1 MEDERKKFEAQLQ
14 EKLEEVEE
22 IHKVSL
28 HPFWTNTVLL
38 LRAIYIIINCM

>member
-28 HPFWTNTVLL
+28 HHEKQ
-38 LRAIYIIINCM
+38 

>member
-28 HPFWTNTVLL
+28 HYEKQYDIKIVLK
-38 LRAIYIIINCM
+38 